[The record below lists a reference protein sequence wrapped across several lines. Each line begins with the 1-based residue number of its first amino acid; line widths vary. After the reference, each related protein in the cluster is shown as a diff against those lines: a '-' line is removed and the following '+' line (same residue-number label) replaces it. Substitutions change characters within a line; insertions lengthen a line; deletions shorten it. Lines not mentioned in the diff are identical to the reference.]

1 MSASQQSSQETSE
14 QDGKSNAVR
23 SLLPSFDP
31 ATDNIKEYVD
41 KVRFLKEICPGK
53 DRGMLAPR
61 LAMLCKGTAWA
72 QVKNLDPKQLTDP
85 EKGVDALLK
94 ALSTWEESAELKT
107 YEKVELALYK
117 TTPRSDESTMSYV
130 NRLSVA
136 FDEISKMTIGEIKA
150 FVLLRQ
156 SQLQAEDKR
165 KVITMTNGIL
175 DAARIEQAM
184 RSLNT
189 SIISGV
195 ESKKKIYP
203 VNFAQQE
210 ETEPVQGAEEAFVST
225 EAEETLVFDAFLS
238 EVDEDAL
245 LVQQYEDALIETLQG
260 DAEVSACLNT
270 YLEARRRLS
279 EKARVRGFW
288 PKGRGKGKKGF
299 GGKGRKPLAQRIL
312 ESECRRCGKK
322 GHWKAECPLRFQ
334 SSSSTPG
341 PTASANLATTA
352 PDSSAWE
359 DVLFE
364 MPADVTSL
372 QANSC
377 IMHVLCAEGSVSDFS
392 SGFLGVPAAFSKK
405 VLALEKI
412 PARSQG
418 PEQVSNPLSLVKSV
432 VFQPELDQAFFVSHG
447 SLGVVDSGASQNV
460 MGASQLPEFLAEIPS
475 EVRSQVKEGPCHI
488 TFKFGN
494 SSTSTCQR
502 AIYVPLGPA
511 GKNSH
516 RRRPDGVLIVKQL
529 SEVPGGCSGFTIRT
543 DILSQAAVRS
553 AHHAVRGQALAA

>member
-1 MSASQQSSQETSE
+1 
-14 QDGKSNAVR
+14 
-23 SLLPSFDP
+23 
-31 ATDNIKEYVD
+31 
-41 KVRFLKEICPGK
+41 
-53 DRGMLAPR
+53 
-61 LAMLCKGTAWA
+61 MLCKGTAWA

-85 EKGVDALLK
+85 ERGVDALLK

-107 YEKVELALYK
+107 YEKVELALHK
-117 TTPRSDESTMSYV
+117 TTQRSDESTMSYV

-225 EAEETLVFDAFLS
+225 AAEETLVFDAFLS
-238 EVDEDAL
+238 EGDEDAL

-279 EKARVRGFW
+279 EKARVGGFW
-288 PKGRGKGKKGF
+288 PKGRGKGNKGF
-299 GGKGRKPLAQRIL
+299 GGKGRKPLAQRFL

-334 SSSSTPG
+334 SSSSTAG

-352 PDSSAWE
+352 PDSSVWE

-372 QANSC
+372 QANSS
-377 IMHVLCAEGSVSDFS
+377 IMHVQFWISRGAGGFFEEGSSTRKD
-392 SGFLGVPAAFSKK
+392 
-405 VLALEKI
+405 
-412 PARSQG
+412 
-418 PEQVSNPLSLVKSV
+418 
-432 VFQPELDQAFFVSHG
+432 
-447 SLGVVDSGASQNV
+447 
-460 MGASQLPEFLAEIPS
+460 
-475 EVRSQVKEGPCHI
+475 PCQE
-488 TFKFGN
+488 
-494 SSTSTCQR
+494 S
-502 AIYVPLGPA
+502 
-511 GKNSH
+511 
-516 RRRPDGVLIVKQL
+516 
-529 SEVPGGCSGFTIRT
+529 RT
-543 DILSQAAVRS
+543 
-553 AHHAVRGQALAA
+553 